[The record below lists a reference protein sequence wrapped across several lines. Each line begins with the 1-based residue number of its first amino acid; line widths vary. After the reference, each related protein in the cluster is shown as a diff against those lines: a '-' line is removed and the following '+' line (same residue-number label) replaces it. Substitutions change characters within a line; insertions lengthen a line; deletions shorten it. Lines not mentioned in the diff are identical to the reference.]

1 MINVASITLVIAG
14 FLVLASMVQPAA
26 ERLHLPYTVLLAVV
40 GVAIGGAASFVLHTP
55 LTSAF
60 DGIVRPLVELPF
72 NASVFLVVFL
82 PLLLFHAALTLDL
95 RELAPDWA
103 PILTLAIV
111 AVFAAAAAI
120 GFSLSFAAGV
130 PLTVAL
136 LLGAIVATTDP
147 AAVVAIFRELG
158 APPRLTRL
166 LEGES
171 LLNDAA
177 AIVLFSV
184 LVGMLTG

>member
-1 MINVASITLVIAG
+1 
-14 FLVLASMVQPAA
+14 
-26 ERLHLPYTVLLAVV
+26 
-40 GVAIGGAASFVLHTP
+40 
-55 LTSAF
+55 
-60 DGIVRPLVELPF
+60 VREI
-72 NASVFLVVFL
+72 
-82 PLLLFHAALTLDL
+82 
-95 RELAPDWA
+95 APDWA

-120 GFSLSFAAGV
+120 GFSVSYAAGI

-136 LLGAIVATTDP
+136 SSARSSRRPIRRRSWRSFASWARP
-147 AAVVAIFRELG
+147 A
-158 APPRLTRL
+158 RLTRL

-184 LVGMLTG
+184 LVGMLTGDAHPDFGAGVAHFAEAFLGGVVLGVAAAASLARSCRFSVDRVWLR